1 MFYQNFQLIEQ
12 LSGPDKLPNWVLKE
26 YSYVLALPITLILNA
41 SYREQRVPID
51 WKMAN
56 ITPLPKTK
64 IVKDPKKDLRP
75 ISLTARISK
84 VAEEFIVV
92 DYYTSGTESH

>member
-1 MFYQNFQLIEQ
+1 MFLPYQSHF
-12 LSGPDKLPNWVLKE
+12 K
-26 YSYVLALPITLILNA
+26 ILNA
-41 SYREQRVPID
+41 SYPEQRVPID

-75 ISLTARISK
+75 I
-84 VAEEFIVV
+84 
-92 DYYTSGTESH
+92 YC